1 MLQLKS
7 IQEVSMNSEAKAKR
21 LAGKSRLHRI
31 QVELQQGYNLS
42 PVEAQV
48 LARRVQQLVDEQTGT
63 ARQPGQVSYQVIAV
77 GEPAGK
83 PLAACRKVPVQLSL
97 VAEEDGQVWASQGPQ
112 ALRRLRVERLV
123 YEALLQGG
131 VLSQE
136 DLATL
141 LGISRKSIQRIFAD
155 FREQGQPL
163 PSRGE
168 IEDIGRGVSHKIP
181 VIRRYVQDMSFSRI
195 SLELH
200 RHGFAS
206 MVLYLRHFALVMVL
220 EDQGLSPAQMRSVV
234 GISPGLIEQYQA
246 LYVELNVP
254 AHARTLARL
263 KQTMFVTPGDRH
275 TALEQPL
282 GTETAEKRG
291 CP

>member
-1 MLQLKS
+1 MIQMENT
-7 IQEVSMNSEAKAKR
+7 QEVGMISEAKVKR
-21 LAGKSRLHRI
+21 LTGKTRLHRI
-31 QVELQQGYNLS
+31 QVELQQGYNLT

-48 LARRVQQLVDEQTGT
+48 LARRVQQLVDEETGT
-63 ARQPGQVSYQVIAV
+63 ARQPGQVTYQAIAV

-83 PLAACRKVPVQLSL
+83 PLATCRKVAVHLSL

-112 ALRRLRVERLV
+112 ALRRLRVHRLV

-141 LGISRKSIQRIFAD
+141 LGISRKSVQRIFAD
-155 FREQGQPL
+155 FREQGQSL

-168 IEDIGRGVSHKIP
+168 IEDIGRGVSHKIV

-200 RHGFAS
+200 RHGIAS
-206 MVLYLRHFALVMVL
+206 MVRYLRHFILVMVL
-220 EDQGLSPAQMRSVV
+220 DDQGLTPAQMRSVV
-234 GISPGLIEQYQA
+234 GISPGLIEQYRA
-246 LYVELNVP
+246 LYAELNVP
-254 AHARTLARL
+254 AYARTLARL
-263 KQTMFVTPGDRH
+263 KQTIFA
-275 TALEQPL
+275 TATDQDAASEQPL
-282 GTETAEKRG
+282 NTRAAQKRG
-291 CP
+291 GL